1 MSKNRDM
8 IRIIIGKVGLDPH
21 DRGVIVLSHILREA
35 GMEVIYLGR
44 FQTAESVVKAAIE
57 EDADVIALSDHC
69 GVMPEIAEDVIKEAK
84 KRNVDNIPIIAG
96 GFIEEKDIPVLE
108 SMGVSGNFGSG
119 TPHAVLVEHV
129 RKAVTKKARGKRAGL
144 RR

>member
-1 MSKNRDM
+1 MSKNQDR

-44 FQTAESVVKAAIE
+44 FQTAEAVVKAAIE

-84 KRNVDNIPIIAG
+84 KRNVDAIPIISG
-96 GFIEEKDIPVLE
+96 GFIEEKDIPMLE
-108 SMGVSGNFGSG
+108 SMGVTGNFGSG

-129 RKAVTKKARGKRAGL
+129 RKVAAKRNEGKGE
-144 RR
+144 